1 MSAAKIINTLWPV
14 VDGNKLTDE
23 QLKRLCCAEDL
34 DTTMRNAADVLTG
47 IGCLVAVDE
56 IGAGNF
62 QERDSVTRLLCF
74 FSDFIDS
81 AAATYRVAGDAT
93 TILHERQMERAVR
106 QHEGESSL
114 GTQNQGPDLSGDSN
128 KLQEYADQLS
138 AIKPVLNHIND
149 SGSIDQPIYGQLE
162 MVATVTDNINLG
174 LSDMAEKLKEV
185 GKQAA

>member
-14 VDGNKLTDE
+14 FDGNKLTDE

-74 FSDFIDS
+74 VSDFIES

-106 QHEGESSL
+106 QHDAG
-114 GTQNQGPDLSGDSN
+114 
-128 KLQEYADQLS
+128 S
-138 AIKPVLNHIND
+138 A
-149 SGSIDQPIYGQLE
+149 
-162 MVATVTDNINLG
+162 
-174 LSDMAEKLKEV
+174 
-185 GKQAA
+185 